1 MKNIRRDICFC
12 FKKQSLIILCFF
24 RSYGVVLWEMVTL
37 AELPYIGLS
46 HEQVIKY
53 VINGKVIEKPEGC
66 PDRL

>member
-1 MKNIRRDICFC
+1 
-12 FKKQSLIILCFF
+12 
-24 RSYGVVLWEMVTL
+24 MVTL